1 MTDEGRPQVAT
12 NGNTPEE
19 SLLAGF
25 FRPEDL
31 ARVYDPLPI
40 EVLLI
45 SPGREIL
52 WHNRALEQRLGK
64 DAARRPLLCY
74 EIMHGDGETAG
85 QCLAAQLEHGSGKH
99 LPLATRDDVGRH
111 ITLIPLWNGQE
122 GQDLAGYICLYV
134 PKVQPPGRPVLP
146 SGEEMRALASPTVD
160 AIILM
165 DLEGRITYWNP
176 TAERMFGYSAADCLG
191 RSLYELVMP
200 PELQEVQQRAFAEFS
215 HSGRSQLQDK
225 LLELDVRH
233 QDGTLFPVEFAFS
246 LLNVGDAPRVLGFVR
261 DISYRKQREQ
271 EEMRLRCKLQQAQK
285 LESLGVLAGG
295 IAHDF
300 NNLLMGVLGYADLA
314 LLQLPLESPAREYL
328 RQIEIAARRAAELT
342 SQMLAYSGRA
352 RFMVEAVNLSRLV
365 EEIVHLLKTVV
376 SKNAVLKLS
385 LTRELPPVE
394 VDTSQVRQVVMN
406 LVTNASDSI
415 EDKSG
420 VITITTGVM
429 EADHEYLSETYLD
442 DDLPPGFY
450 AYLEVSDTGC
460 GMDRETRACLFD
472 PFFTTKFTGRGLGM
486 AAVLGIVRGHRGAIK
501 VYSEP
506 GHGTTVKVL
515 FPCSAPPEAGQHK
528 AAACGPSPHQ
538 GLILVVDD
546 EETVRAVSK
555 MMLEHAGHRVLTAE
569 DGRDGLQRFREQ
581 PDEIDMVLLD
591 MTMPHLNG
599 EECYR
604 EMRRIRPDVRVLLTS
619 GYNEQEA
626 IARFAGKGLAG
637 FVQKP
642 FSMGELLGAVDRV
655 LGGSDAEDK

>member
-1 MTDEGRPQVAT
+1 MHDADQRDSVGEDT
-12 NGNTPEE
+12 TPEAG
-19 SLLAGF
+19 LLAGG
-25 FRPEDL
+25 FRAAEL
-31 ARVYDPLPI
+31 SRVYDPLPI
-40 EVLLI
+40 EVMLLG
-45 SPGREIL
+45 PDREIL
-52 WHNRALEQRLGK
+52 WCNRALGRKMETEDGK
-64 DAARRPLLCY
+64 RPRFCY
-74 EIMHGDGETAG
+74 ELMHGVQEAPG
-85 QCLAAQLEHGSGKH
+85 QCLYTLFTEGCGEHP
-99 LPLATRDDVGRH
+99 PLATREDGQRRF
-111 ITLIPLWNGQE
+111 TLIPLKNGTPRPQAFLCLAVPRVRPLGRSAHPGE
-122 GQDLAGYICLYV
+122 GT
-134 PKVQPPGRPVLP
+134 
-146 SGEEMRALASPTVD
+146 SASD
-160 AIILM
+160 AIVLL
-165 DLEGRITYWNP
+165 DLEGRITFWNP
-176 TAERMFGYSAADCLG
+176 VAEQMFGYTPDACLG
-191 RSLYELVMP
+191 RSLAELVVP
-200 PELQEVQQRAFAEFS
+200 PEHQACYRQSFEELSRG
-215 HSGRSQLQDK
+215 GRSHLQDK
-225 LLELDVRH
+225 LLEFQALRR
-233 QDGTLFPVEFAFS
+233 DGSPLPVELGFS
-246 LLNVGDAPRVLGFVR
+246 ILAVGDQSRVLGFFR
-261 DISYRKQREQ
+261 DITCRRQRED
-271 EEMRLRCKLQQAQK
+271 EELRLRFKLQQAQK

-352 RFMVEAVNLSRLV
+352 RFMVESVNLSRLV

-376 SKNAVLKLS
+376 AKNAVLKLS
-385 LTRELPPVE
+385 LTQDLPTVE

-406 LVTNASDSI
+406 LVTNASDAI

-442 DDLPPGFY
+442 DDLPAGFY
-450 AYLEVSDTGC
+450 TYLEVSDTGC

-515 FPCSAPPEAGQHK
+515 FPCGKPPAGGETEKPVFVGPAPKQAF
-528 AAACGPSPHQ
+528 
-538 GLILVVDD
+538 ILVVDD

-555 MMLEHAGHRVLTAE
+555 MMLEHAGHRVVTAG
-569 DGRDGLQRFREQ
+569 DGREGLRRFREHA
-581 PDEIDMVLLD
+581 DEIDMVLLD

-604 EMRRIRPDVRVLLTS
+604 ELRRVRPDVRVLLTS

-626 IARFAGKGLAG
+626 LARFAGKGLAG

-642 FSMGELLGAVDRV
+642 FSMAELFGAVDRV
-655 LGGSDAEDK
+655 LADSLPE